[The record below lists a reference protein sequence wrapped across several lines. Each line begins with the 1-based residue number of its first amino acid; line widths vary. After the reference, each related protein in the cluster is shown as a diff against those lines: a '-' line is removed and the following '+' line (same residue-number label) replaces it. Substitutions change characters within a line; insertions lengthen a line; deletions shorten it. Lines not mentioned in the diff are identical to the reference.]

1 VLDFDDE
8 KKRIALGLKQ
18 LTPHPWESLDNSLE
32 VGSKVK
38 GKIVT
43 VADYGAF
50 LEITP
55 GVEGLIHVSEMSWSQ
70 NLRSP
75 QDFLKVGDEVEAQI
89 LTLDR
94 DERKMSL
101 GIKQL
106 TPDPWQNIAERY
118 PVGSQHKVVVKNMTN
133 FGVFVELEEGIDGLI
148 HISDLSWSKKVN
160 HPNEFTKVGE
170 ELEVVGSALD
180 GEKRTLRR

>member
-1 VLDFDDE
+1 INVVVLDFDDE

-18 LTPHPWESLDNSLE
+18 LSAHPWDSLDTELA
-32 VGSKVK
+32 VGSKLT

-70 NLRSP
+70 NLRSS
-75 QDFLKVGDEVEAQI
+75 QDFLKVGDEVAAEI

-106 TPDPWQNIAERY
+106 PPDPWLNIADCY
-118 PVGSQHKVVVKNMTN
+118 PVGSKQKAVVKNMTN
-133 FGVFVELEEGIDGLI
+133 
-148 HISDLSWSKKVN
+148 
-160 HPNEFTKVGE
+160 
-170 ELEVVGSALD
+170 
-180 GEKRTLRR
+180 

>member
-1 VLDFDDE
+1 
-8 KKRIALGLKQ
+8 LKQ
-18 LTPHPWESLDNSLE
+18 LTPHPWESLDTNLV

-50 LEITP
+50 LEIIP

-75 QDFLKVGDEVEAQI
+75 QEFLKVGDEIEAEV

-106 TPDPWQNIAERY
+106 TQDPWQNVAERY
-118 PVGSQHKVVVKNMTN
+118 PIGSKHTAVVKNMTN
-133 FGVFVELEEGIDGLI
+133 FGVFVEIEEGIDGLI

-160 HPNEFTKVGE
+160 HPN
-170 ELEVVGSALD
+170 D
-180 GEKRTLRR
+180 IRRCCFRIRR